1 MAAITVFWTA
11 SSFLSFASV
20 REASSVPKFE
30 DFAWGPST
38 AATPGGITENS
49 GYGYVRHLG
58 DECESTCDTIFAN
71 YLILGVENERFR
83 AAYVAFSGRSNF
95 DKVTK
100 SFLERYGEPD
110 KSGSAPDNRY
120 WFGEDLNVHLQYQT
134 GTDEGILALTYQE
147 A

>member
-20 REASSVPKFE
+20 RETSSVPKFE
-30 DFAWGPST
+30 DFAWGPTT
-38 AATPGGITENS
+38 AATNGGINENS
-49 GYGYVRHLG
+49 GYGYVCYLG
-58 DECESTCDTIFAN
+58 DRCESTCHTIFAN
-71 YLILGVENERFR
+71 YLILGIENERFR

-95 DKVTK
+95 DKITK
-100 SFLERYGEPD
+100 TFLERYGEPEE
-110 KSGSAPDNRY
+110 SGSTPGNRF
-120 WFGEDLNVHLQYQT
+120 WFGENLNVHLQYQA